1 MVRRFDH
8 AIVSNYDKMMKKLE
22 VLDDGDSIKLSFTNL
37 GNDSGADY
45 LNSTD
50 IKTESKY
57 VECYAKK
64 SKKNE

>member
-1 MVRRFDH
+1 M
-8 AIVSNYDKMMKKLE
+8 
-22 VLDDGDSIKLSFTNL
+22 LDDGDSIILSFTNL

-64 SKKNE
+64 RKKNE